1 VLLLDDDATDRQLIR
16 RLLERTEL
24 SGLSVVE
31 ASSSEEALAVVRE
44 QPIDCVLADVS
55 LCGQSGLDF
64 VALAKQTLG
73 PACPP
78 VIMMTGHAHENIGV
92 RSLKAGAVDFVEK
105 GTLSEAVLE
114 QTIRTTIETHAAQQL
129 HLDAERS
136 ERMAAIGRLVASV
149 AHELNNPTAYALMNA
164 EYVRQEI
171 AACQGSMA
179 ESALESIGEAMQQ
192 CTEGLQRIATIV
204 RELKS
209 FSNVQ
214 SDNFE
219 PTSVNTI
226 LGTARRLTTPAL
238 RKIDTV
244 DLNLSSQRE
253 LSVDS
258 GKLIQV
264 AINLMQNAAHF
275 CPQPD
280 GKIVISS
287 WDEDDGVAF
296 AVDDNGPG
304 IPLRLRTVVFD
315 PFFTTRT
322 ADGGTGLGLALS
334 AEYVHQHGG
343 KIDIQDSELGGA
355 RIEVHLP
362 LSGLPR

>member
-1 VLLLDDDATDRQLIR
+1 
-16 RLLERTEL
+16 
-24 SGLSVVE
+24 
-31 ASSSEEALAVVRE
+31 
-44 QPIDCVLADVS
+44 
-55 LCGQSGLDF
+55 
-64 VALAKQTLG
+64 
-73 PACPP
+73 
-78 VIMMTGHAHENIGV
+78 
-92 RSLKAGAVDFVEK
+92 
-105 GTLSEAVLE
+105 
-114 QTIRTTIETHAAQQL
+114 
-129 HLDAERS
+129 
-136 ERMAAIGRLVASV
+136 
-149 AHELNNPTAYALMNA
+149 
-164 EYVRQEI
+164 
-171 AACQGSMA
+171 
-179 ESALESIGEAMQQ
+179 
-192 CTEGLQRIATIV
+192 
-204 RELKS
+204 
-209 FSNVQ
+209 
-214 SDNFE
+214 
-219 PTSVNTI
+219 
-226 LGTARRLTTPAL
+226 LTTPAL